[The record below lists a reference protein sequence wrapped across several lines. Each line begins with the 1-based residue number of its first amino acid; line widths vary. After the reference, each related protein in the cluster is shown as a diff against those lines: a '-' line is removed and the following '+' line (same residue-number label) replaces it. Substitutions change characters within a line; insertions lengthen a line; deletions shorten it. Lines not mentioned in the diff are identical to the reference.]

1 MEQDAAKAAKTA
13 DAADVRCLRE
23 NVYARTV
30 QVQGKI
36 QFLQRGV
43 RLGGTWGSCDG
54 PGGAR
59 ADPDYTINPGIP
71 GNAARSRADISC
83 REIQIQDKPDGLRR
97 RGGRQTRMCEGGR
110 MQGNLGLTP
119 VQAPCKGCA
128 DRHTGC
134 HTDCTRYIAF
144 RREADRYKQEQSKD
158 AARYATTRGCMRTL
172 HDANRAKREGR
183 QHY

>member
-1 MEQDAAKAAKTA
+1 MNKTQRKPPRPPMQLTCDACGKTFMRAPSKYKAKYNFCSEACAWAAHGEAVTGRA
-13 DAADVRCLRE
+13 ERVQILITCSIP
-23 NVYARTV
+23 VYPEMRPVCGRVYPAEKYKYRTNRTGYV
-30 QVQGKI
+30 V
-36 QFLQRGV
+36 
-43 RLGGTWGSCDG
+43 
-54 PGGAR
+54 
-59 ADPDYTINPGIP
+59 
-71 GNAARSRADISC
+71 
-83 REIQIQDKPDGLRR
+83 
-97 RGGRQTRMCEGGR
+97 MCEGGR

>member
-1 MEQDAAKAAKTA
+1 MAKFITKSQMQELEDACTFGIEGANKLLKK
-13 DAADVRCLRE
+13 
-23 NVYARTV
+23 YA
-30 QVQGKI
+30 GI
-36 QFLQRGV
+36 Q
-43 RLGGTWGSCDG
+43 
-54 PGGAR
+54 AR
-59 ADPDYTINPGIP
+59 AYTAYSYYDEPGIP
-71 GNAARSRADISC
+71 GNAACLRAGVSC
-83 REIQIQDKPDGLRR
+83 REIQIQDKPDGLCR
-97 RGGRQTRMCEGGR
+97 RGGRQARMREGGR

-172 HDANRAKREGR
+172 RDATRARREGR

>member
-1 MEQDAAKAAKTA
+1 
-13 DAADVRCLRE
+13 
-23 NVYARTV
+23 
-30 QVQGKI
+30 
-36 QFLQRGV
+36 
-43 RLGGTWGSCDG
+43 
-54 PGGAR
+54 
-59 ADPDYTINPGIP
+59 
-71 GNAARSRADISC
+71 
-83 REIQIQDKPDGLRR
+83 
-97 RGGRQTRMCEGGR
+97 MCEGER

>member
-1 MEQDAAKAAKTA
+1 MH
-13 DAADVRCLRE
+13 
-23 NVYARTV
+23 
-30 QVQGKI
+30 
-36 QFLQRGV
+36 
-43 RLGGTWGSCDG
+43 
-54 PGGAR
+54 
-59 ADPDYTINPGIP
+59 
-71 GNAARSRADISC
+71 
-83 REIQIQDKPDGLRR
+83 
-97 RGGRQTRMCEGGR
+97 
-110 MQGNLGLTP
+110 GNLGLTP

-158 AARYATTRGCMRTL
+158 AARYATIRGCMRTL